1 MSDLN
6 LNFDTG
12 SKSVVIN
19 SISEANGSTGGGIT
33 TSNQDTTS
41 SGPTATPNVAPNV
54 AHGLRQF
61 SSNSA
66 VILHHYQ
73 RFSG

>member
-19 SISEANGSTGGGIT
+19 STPGANGPSGPTGGIT

-41 SGPTATPNVAPNV
+41 SGPTATPNVAPNLSV
-54 AHGLRQF
+54 SFF
-61 SSNSA
+61 SNK
-66 VILHHYQ
+66 
-73 RFSG
+73 

>member
-19 SISEANGSTGGGIT
+19 STPAANGPTGPTGGIT

-41 SGPTATPNVAPNV
+41 SGPTATPNVAPNLSV
-54 AHGLRQF
+54 STGLGMDF
-61 SSNSA
+61 
-66 VILHHYQ
+66 LE
-73 RFSG
+73 